1 MARKKKND
9 GGIWWMPYM
18 WIIVFAGCIWYGL
31 AHDGL
36 WQGVKLCGV
45 AFGIGMILFY
55 AYYILFTS
63 RGRRDIAADLERRE
77 RRKREKHAERVAR
90 NPSPIKNEIKRGF
103 FIGIGFAAASKIFG
117 NK

>member
-1 MARKKKND
+1 MARKKKNS
-9 GGIWWMPYM
+9 GGVWWMPYV
-18 WIIVFAGCIWYGL
+18 WCAVFGGCIWYGL

-36 WQGVKLCGV
+36 WQGVKLCGA

-77 RRKREKHAERVAR
+77 RRKDEKRAERSKH
-90 NPSPIKNEIKRGF
+90 PSPIKNEIKRGF
-103 FIGIGFAAASKIFG
+103 FIGLGFGAANKILG